1 MSTVWQLSQ
10 AHDTLEH
17 PMLKKVVEAHYKMA
31 GF

>member
-1 MSTVWQLSQ
+1 MFTVRQLSQ

-17 PMLKKVVEAHYKMA
+17 PVLKKVVKAHYKMA